1 MSFIVG
7 SVVSPVG
14 GSAPAVMWPGVIT
27 VVWKAPSLKGN
38 IKGVKIIPER
48 LLGVLVVMVILAG
61 CWTPPPPPPTIGP
74 PPVSLTALQAY
85 RAIKPAMEAWHRE
98 AYVVQ
103 IVALSPDAPGLHIG
117 PDGRA
122 FMWYFEVHY
131 DSEPWSVVTG
141 IGYNPGGKIIV
152 GYEGIQGKE
161 IGGGLTTGPV
171 PMEEVIDSIA
181 AASIAQRDSI
191 PPEAMLYGIKLRN
204 RKNLPLSWRLYY
216 RSPDV
221 KTRGFVYVNAR
232 TGEIVDNEFTHPT
245 PTPSMPPHVYRLE
258 FVTWGDTALYVTDP
272 LGRHLGIDST
282 SGEIVNE
289 IPHAQIDQW
298 LALVGQ
304 SENPPKMIEFRIPNP
319 LEGQYRVVVQGTPA
333 SEERYLHVSVEREGS
348 TKGYQEIILPVN
360 QELSLVYEFT
370 YSLSS
375 EELVSELVQVE
386 Q

>member
-1 MSFIVG
+1 MHEG
-7 SVVSPVG
+7 LLRVS
-14 GSAPAVMWPGVIT
+14 
-27 VVWKAPSLKGN
+27 
-38 IKGVKIIPER
+38 
-48 LLGVLVVMVILAG
+48 VVMVLLLAVTG

-74 PPVSLTALQAY
+74 PPVPLTALQAY
-85 RAIKPAMEAWHRE
+85 RAIKPAMEAWHSE

-122 FMWYFEVHY
+122 FEWYFEVHY

-141 IGYNPGGKIIV
+141 IGYNPGGKIVV

-171 PMEEVIDSIA
+171 PMEEVIDSVA
-181 AASIAQRDSI
+181 AASIAQRGGI
-191 PPEAMLYGIKLRN
+191 PSKAVLGRMGLRN
-204 RKNLPLSWRLYY
+204 RKDLPLTWELFY
-216 RSPDV
+216 RSQDGPS
-221 KTRGFVYVNAR
+221 GHVYVNAQ
-232 TGEIVDNEFTHPT
+232 TGEIVDNEFAHPT

-258 FVTWGDTALYVTDP
+258 FVTWGGTALYVTDP

-282 SGEIVNE
+282 FGEIVNE

-319 LEGQYRVVVQGTPA
+319 LEGQYRVVVQGAPA
-333 SEERYLHVSVEREGS
+333 SGERYLHVSVEREGS
-348 TKGYQEIILPVN
+348 TKGYQEVILPVN
-360 QELSLVYEFT
+360 QELALVYEFT

-375 EELVSELVQVE
+375 EEPVSELVQVG